1 MFFAVGF
8 SAPLGLGRHLF
19 FREIGDGSWIVIVVV
34 IAAILLIRFW
44 PAIAAWLQRVWRS
57 R

>member
-1 MFFAVGF
+1 MVLLEGCQE
-8 SAPLGLGRHLF
+8 PLALGRHLI
-19 FREIGDGSWIVIVVV
+19 FRQIGSDGWIAIAAV